1 MFEILKMFIG
11 YVNQGGVASLW
22 VFKLLPWFQSA
33 PRVLKLLPRC
43 GKEFSL
49 CHKLC
54 FSKPNIFGFQCRRP
68 QIFQIMNSV
77 ISNNLSL
84 TYQRFTTLGSKD
96 IRIIFRVFNKDSIPL
111 SEFCEKF
118 YENRKWKK
126 GSCFTF
132 FSLIVYI

>member
-1 MFEILKMFIG
+1 
-11 YVNQGGVASLW
+11 
-22 VFKLLPWFQSA
+22 
-33 PRVLKLLPRC
+33 
-43 GKEFSL
+43 
-49 CHKLC
+49 
-54 FSKPNIFGFQCRRP
+54 
-68 QIFQIMNSV
+68 MNSV

-84 TYQRFTTLGSKD
+84 KYQRFTTLGSKD

-132 FSLIVYI
+132 FSLIVYIWVTVLYFEKRTKKGPNTRNNFEFLPAAAIYTVFEHIFITELLMQKWKNIILLVEGLDPSIMI